1 MGDDDDQ
8 SAADTVLAAVGSAI
22 VSGGGGALGVAL
34 GGELGAGIGPVAVVL
49 AASTVQGLTRAASA
63 RMARR
68 RAALTA
74 AVDVSRSSVDE
85 LLSRA
90 ADDPARY
97 ELLVRVFEAADSAS
111 VPDKIRALGTVLA
124 NGLSGDEWVDESM
137 LLVSALAELE
147 APHIII
153 LRQLT
158 CPGPNLP
165 GVGEMRWSRASLATA
180 RPTYAMVL
188 PAVLGTFERHGL
200 IVWTD
205 GLLGDDQDGQTP
217 VVTSLGERCLILLG
231 ASPASGTFPSVRG

>member
-49 AASTVQGLTRAASA
+49 AASTVQGLTR
-63 RMARR
+63 
-68 RAALTA
+68 A